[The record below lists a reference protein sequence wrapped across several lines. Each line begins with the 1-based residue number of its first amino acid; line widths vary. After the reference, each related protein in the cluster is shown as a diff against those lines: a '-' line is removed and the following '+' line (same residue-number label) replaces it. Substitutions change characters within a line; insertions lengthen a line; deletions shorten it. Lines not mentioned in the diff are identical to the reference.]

1 MLSRKIELVYNCS
14 MEKKTEMEIVLN
26 DNGKLYT
33 RRYNGELAETLATR
47 LFPNFL
53 QDGFAR
59 RVGSLM
65 DDVCYDDCACKCES
79 RVKADDETKV
89 VDDCGE
95 ELDERE
101 ERQEE
106 ERNVVDDTTDDVGAT
121 VSWYRKAA
129 AQGNTRAQYNLG
141 LCYFYGK
148 GVEQDKCESVKWMC
162 KAANNGDVQAQYH
175 IGKCYEYA
183 CGVKEDLREALNWYR
198 KAAKGG
204 IEKPME
210 RVIKRCETKLREK
223 RDKAMDEFIAELRAK
238 ATAGDVK
245 AQFRLAFCYHQGM
258 GVEQDLRLASKWYRS
273 AIEQEF
279 GDIQTS
285 LAENYEKW
293 YKGCKACAETVV
305 VDDMSDDTSC
315 ECDGCACTDDANREG
330 KILKESCRCHDT
342 HSERGNVNVARDAS
356 RKVSVIGRYAR
367 AAREVMDAAN
377 GILDKDCLL
386 KLLEEKVSE
395 DFVSPELLT
404 TVGLTSRDVARKAIH
419 ALVDREVLE
428 WRNLLVTRKG
438 YTRLVRMF
446 SEFLSQRVSENLFN
460 TPMNIGCTY
469 PKTWDRY

>member
-1 MLSRKIELVYNCS
+1 M
-14 MEKKTEMEIVLN
+14 KKETKFEFMVS
-26 DNGKLYT
+26 DNGKTYSGSFD
-33 RRYNGELAETLATR
+33 GEVAETLATH

-53 QDGFAR
+53 QGGFAR
-59 RVGSLM
+59 GFGSLM
-65 DDVCYDDCACKCES
+65 DDVCYDDCERKREP

-95 ELDERE
+95 ELDERA
-101 ERQEE
+101 ERQE
-106 ERNVVDDTTDDVGAT
+106 ERNVVDDTSDCVEES

-129 AQGNTRAQYNLG
+129 AQGNARAQYELG
-141 LCYFYGK
+141 LCYLYGK
-148 GVEQDKCESVKWMC
+148 GVEQDNSEFVKWTR
-162 KAANNGDVQAQYH
+162 KAANNGNTQAQYH

-183 CGVKEDLREALNWYR
+183 CGVKEDLHEALNWYR

-210 RVIKRCETKLREK
+210 RVIERCETKLREK
-223 RDKAMDEFIAELRAK
+223 RDKA
-238 ATAGDVK
+238 
-245 AQFRLAFCYHQGM
+245 
-258 GVEQDLRLASKWYRS
+258 
-273 AIEQEF
+273 
-279 GDIQTS
+279 
-285 LAENYEKW
+285 
-293 YKGCKACAETVV
+293 CKMCDETVV
-305 VDDMSDDTSC
+305 VDDMPDGTPC
-315 ECDGCACTDDANREG
+315 EGDGCVCKDDANRKG
-330 KILKESCRCHDT
+330 KMLKETCRCHDS

-356 RKVSVIGRYAR
+356 RKVSVIERYAR

-395 DFVSPELLT
+395 DFVSPELLN
-404 TVGLTSRDVARKAIH
+404 TVGLTARDVARKAIR